1 MHVERTASAAQ
12 RVEHA
17 LRVVPGVLEASV
29 RVGDSAGNGTEVH
42 LVLDDS
48 TDQAAV
54 ARAVHSMLR
63 LQFGV
68 GLDHDE
74 VDLVMDITDTAR
86 GVTALPRP
94 RPDAAPAGGHAATSS
109 GLEDDGADLADVVDL
124 GIEIDG
130 LIAELDRRSG
140 RDFDVDVLAAAA
152 RHPSGSSTIPEQHA
166 APPQQIDLTDD
177 EVRLS
182 IARLS
187 VIADHHRAQA
197 TVALLGPRGEVRGS
211 ADGGSTDTAVLETIA
226 LATLRAVAALVE
238 CEDGFSVSA
247 VSTPMVGD
255 HEVAVVQVEC
265 CLHGEVERLTGAS
278 EVRDDVHQ
286 AVIRATLDAVNRRL
300 PLLTPAP

>member
-1 MHVERTASAAQ
+1 VHVERTASAAQ

-94 RPDAAPAGGHAATSS
+94 RPDAAPPGGHAAASS
-109 GLEDDGADLADVVDL
+109 GIEADGADLADVVDL
-124 GIEIDG
+124 G
-130 LIAELDRRSG
+130 SG
-140 RDFDVDVLAAAA
+140 RDFDVDVIAAAA
-152 RHPSGSSTIPEQHA
+152 RHPSGSSTVPEQHA

>member
-1 MHVERTASAAQ
+1 VHVERSESAA
-12 RVEHA
+12 RTVERA
-17 LRVVPGVLEASV
+17 LSVVPGVVEASV
-29 RVGDSAGNGTEVH
+29 RVGETPGSGTEVH
-42 LVLDDS
+42 VVLDDS

-74 VDLVMDITDTAR
+74 VDLVMDITDAAR
-86 GVTALPRP
+86 GVTPLPR
-94 RPDAAPAGGHAATSS
+94 RAPAEQPAEGPAG
-109 GLEDDGADLADVVDL
+109 DDSLADVVDL

-140 RDFDVDVLAAAA
+140 RDFDVEVLAAAA
-152 RHPSGSSTIPEQHA
+152 RHPSGSSTIPEQHL
-166 APPQQIDLTDD
+166 PQVEIDLTD

-182 IARLS
+182 IARLA
-187 VIADHHRAQA
+187 VIADHTRAQA
-197 TVALLGPRGEVRGS
+197 TVTLLGPRGEVRGS
-211 ADGGSTDTAVLETIA
+211 ADGAAGDVSVLETIA

-238 CEDGFSVSA
+238 CDDGFSVCA
-247 VSTPMVGD
+247 VSTPLVGD

-265 CLHGEVERLTGAS
+265 CMHGDVERLTGAS

>member
-1 MHVERTASAAQ
+1 VHVERTASAAET
-12 RVEHA
+12 VERA
-17 LRVVPGVLEASV
+17 LRVVPGVVDASV
-29 RVGDSAGNGTEVH
+29 RVGEAPGSGTEVH
-42 LVLDDS
+42 VVLDDG

-68 GLDHDE
+68 GLDHDD
-74 VDLVMDITDTAR
+74 VDLVMDITDAAR
-86 GVTALPRP
+86 AVTALPARAP
-94 RPDAAPAGGHAATSS
+94 GLPAAVADAASASDP
-109 GLEDDGADLADVVDL
+109 DGALADVVDL

-140 RDFDVDVLAAAA
+140 RDFEVDVLAAAA
-152 RHPSGSSTIPEQHA
+152 RHPSGSSTLPDQRSQPA
-166 APPQQIDLTDD
+166 DVDLTD
-177 EVRLS
+177 EVRLT

-187 VIADHHRAQA
+187 VVADHHRAQA
-197 TVALLGPRGEVRGS
+197 TVTLLGPRGEVRGS
-211 ADGGSTDTAVLETIA
+211 AECGAGDAAVLEAIA
-226 LATLRAVAALVE
+226 LATLRAVAGLVH
-238 CEDGFSVSA
+238 CEEGFSVSA
-247 VSTPMVGD
+247 VSTPPIGD

-265 CLHGEVERLTGAS
+265 CMHGEVERLTGAS